1 MSRNYDNWERLVA
14 AVLRREELWLL
25 CHDHSRSPS
34 ISSIASDL
42 SSSWSSP
49 SGENLSS
56 GHPENDRS
64 NATHNWAVWDKQF
77 KPGVHIT
84 LAALP
89 DGTRFVKRVRFSQVG
104 FEEEEAV
111 IWWFKNR
118 ERVYRKYNAWGG
130 NARIRRP
137 LVVSFSWSPLIDPQ
151 EDESIFV
158 PEVES
163 ISENSDP
170 CEHQPGKIVGS
181 EGEQSYCQPEEQS
194 TRAFDLSETEK
205 ILLQELKQLVQ
216 DALNRHEFGFSSAN
230 KNRNLLQKRSE
241 RNNGRG

>member
-56 GHPENDRS
+56 GHPENDHS
-64 NATHNWAVWDKQF
+64 NATQNWAVWEKQF

-194 TRAFDLSETEK
+194 TRAFDLSETEM
-205 ILLQELKQLVQ
+205 LSTGTNLAVL
-216 DALNRHEFGFSSAN
+216 RHRFPN
-230 KNRNLLQKRSE
+230 KNRNLLQQKK
-241 RNNGRG
+241 